1 MGMEAFFSFK
11 KNKGFSA
18 QKCFLILSVCWFIIH
33 LLQAIFT
40 EINADEAYY
49 FLYGKYPAWGYFD
62 HPPMVALLSCISA
75 FFFKGNLGARFLT
88 VLIQIPTLWLIWLQ
102 LDKKENK
109 STKDVLVFFI
119 IAASMVMFAV
129 CGFTA
134 TPDAPLLFFTA

>member
-1 MGMEAFFSFK
+1 MGMKVFFSFI
-11 KNKGFSA
+11 KNQRYST
-18 QKCFLILSVCWFIIH
+18 QKCFLLLPVFGFIIH